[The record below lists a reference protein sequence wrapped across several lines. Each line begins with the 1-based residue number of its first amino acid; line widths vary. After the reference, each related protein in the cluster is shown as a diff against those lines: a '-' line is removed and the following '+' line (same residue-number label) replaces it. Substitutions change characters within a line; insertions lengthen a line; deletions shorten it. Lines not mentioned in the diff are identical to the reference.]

1 MPSALLSL
9 ILALSVAAT
18 ATPLVR
24 RLALALGAVDTP
36 SGRRVHAS
44 RIPRLGGLAIIAGFF
59 VPLLVLFALNTSVAQ
74 MFFSRPVLVAGLV
87 IGSLTCAG
95 LGAFDDIVGV
105 GAKVKLLVQSGAAAV
120 AFFAGFR
127 IELVTL
133 PWGPTVALGWMALP
147 ATVLWIVA
155 IVNAINLIDG
165 LDGLAGGV
173 AFFACITN
181 FVVAWMSGNV
191 LITLLAATL
200 AGAIVGF
207 LWHNFNPATIFMGDT
222 GSMFLGFVLA
232 TTSLVGSVSQKGQT
246 AIAILVPILAL
257 GLPIMDTLLAM
268 VRRFLE
274 RRSIFSPDRGHIHHR
289 LLDMG
294 ITHRR
299 AVLILYGASVAFTV
313 GSLVVYVGRSWQ
325 VGLALVA
332 LAVGVVGMIR
342 FVGYFNYMMLRR
354 RQKAHARDADVEGF
368 RRTVPLAVARIDG
381 SRGED
386 ELRQQLAT
394 FGEVAG
400 LQLVEVLSDTQRV
413 WAWTLNEAEP
423 RTRSSVSAKYPLAH
437 PGAERVELKFAWDSD
452 DGDVSPQAD
461 ILLQLVADA
470 VDRQLQRR
478 ARARDS
484 IREGRLRPVG

>member
-1 MPSALLSL
+1 MPSSLLSL
-9 ILALSVAAT
+9 VLALSVSAL

-24 RLALALGAVDTP
+24 RLALALGAVDAP

-44 RIPRLGGLAIIAGFF
+44 RIPRLGGVAIVAGFF
-59 VPLLVLFALNTSVAQ
+59 VPLLALFALNTSTAQ
-74 MFFSRPVLVAGLV
+74 IFFSRPLMVAGLV
-87 IGSLTCAG
+87 IGSLTCAA

-105 GAKVKLLVQSGAAAV
+105 GAKVKLLVQTGAATA
-120 AFFAGFR
+120 AFVAGFR
-127 IELVTL
+127 IEVVTL
-133 PWGPTVALGWMALP
+133 PWGPTVSLGLLALP

-155 IVNAINLIDG
+155 IVNAMNLIDG
-165 LDGLAGGV
+165 LDGLAGGI

-181 FVVAWMSGNV
+181 FVVAWISGNV
-191 LITLLAATL
+191 LIALLAATL
-200 AGAIVGF
+200 AGSIVGF

-299 AVLILYGASVAFTV
+299 AVLILYAASLAFTV

-325 VGLALVA
+325 AGLALVA

-342 FVGYFNYMMLRR
+342 FIGYFNYMMLRR
-354 RQKAHARDADVEGF
+354 QQKAHVRDSDVELL
-368 RRTVPLAVARIDG
+368 RRAVPAVMDRLEA
-381 SRGED
+381 SRGEA
-386 ELRQQLAT
+386 EIRRQLEA
-394 FGEVAG
+394 FGESAK
-400 LQLVEVLSDTQRV
+400 LQAVELSFGEERV
-413 WAWTLNEAEP
+413 WGWSLDGTGT
-423 RTRSSVSAKYPLAH
+423 RTRSSVSAKYQVLDSNGRSLA
-437 PGAERVELKFAWDSD
+437 LKFVWDSD
-452 DGDVSPQAD
+452 DGEVSPQAD

-470 VDRQLQRR
+470 VDRQFQRP
-478 ARARDS
+478 ARARES

>member
-1 MPSALLSL
+1 MPSSL
-9 ILALSVAAT
+9 FSLVLGLVVAAL

-24 RLALALGAVDTP
+24 RLALALGAVDAP

-59 VPLLVLFALNTSVAQ
+59 VPLLTLFALNTATAQ
-74 MFFSRPVLVAGLV
+74 IFFSRPKMVAGLV
-87 IGSLTCAG
+87 VGSLTCAA

-105 GAKVKLLVQSGAAAV
+105 GAKTKLLVQTGAATA
-120 AFFAGFR
+120 AFVTGFR
-127 IELVTL
+127 IEVVTL
-133 PWGPTVALGWMALP
+133 PWGPTVSLGFLALP
-147 ATVLWIVA
+147 ATILWIVA

-165 LDGLAGGV
+165 LDGLAGGI

-181 FVVAWMSGNV
+181 FVVAWISGNV
-191 LITLLAATL
+191 LIALLAATL

-232 TTSLVGSVSQKGQT
+232 TTSLTGSVSQKGQT

-274 RRSIFSPDRGHIHHR
+274 RRSIFAPDRGHIHHR

-299 AVLILYGASVAFTV
+299 AVLILYAASLAFTV

-325 VGLALVA
+325 AGLALVA

-354 RQKAHARDADVEGF
+354 QQKAHLRDSDVESL
-368 RRTVPLAVARIDG
+368 RRAVPSAVARLEAA
-381 SRGED
+381 RGES
-386 ELRQQLAT
+386 ELRQQLES
-394 FGEVAG
+394 FGLTAR
-400 LQLVEVLSDTQRV
+400 LQCVELHCDEARV
-413 WAWTLNEAEP
+413 WGWSSDGKGA
-423 RTRSSVSAKYPLAH
+423 RTRSSVSARYEVRDSAGRNLS
-437 PGAERVELKFAWDSD
+437 LKFIWDSD
-452 DGDVSPQAD
+452 DGEVSAQAD
-461 ILLQLVADA
+461 ILLQLVADSVEA
-470 VDRQLQRR
+470 QLQRPVR
-478 ARARDS
+478 ARESLPER
-484 IREGRLRPVG
+484 RLRPVG

>member
-1 MPSALLSL
+1 M
-9 ILALSVAAT
+9 

-105 GAKVKLLVQSGAAAV
+105 GAKVKLLVQSAAAAV